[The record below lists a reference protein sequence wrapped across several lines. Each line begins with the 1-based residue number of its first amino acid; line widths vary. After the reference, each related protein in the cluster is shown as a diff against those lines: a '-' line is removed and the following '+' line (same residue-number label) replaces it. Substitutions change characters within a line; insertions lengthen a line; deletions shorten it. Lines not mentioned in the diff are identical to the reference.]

1 MVYNTECSS
10 RSEPHAL
17 HHKSKF
23 IYSMLLLLGHTVMCF
38 CTFIVLS
45 PPPCNKKRK
54 VAMSY
59 LLHAESDLA
68 LHKYDTLHS

>member
-1 MVYNTECSS
+1 MTYNRECSS

-17 HHKSKF
+17 HHKSMF
-23 IYSMLLLLGHTVMCF
+23 ICSMLLLLGHTVMF
-38 CTFIVLS
+38 LCTFIALS
-45 PPPCNKKRK
+45 PPPYNKKRK
-54 VAMSY
+54 VAMPY